1 MQRNHLIKEEDQ
13 EKEVLMNFRF
23 SKELATNFSNVC
35 KKEMR
40 NMSAV
45 VRKLVVNY
53 TNPRL

>member
-23 SKELATNFSNVC
+23 SKELAKNFSNVC